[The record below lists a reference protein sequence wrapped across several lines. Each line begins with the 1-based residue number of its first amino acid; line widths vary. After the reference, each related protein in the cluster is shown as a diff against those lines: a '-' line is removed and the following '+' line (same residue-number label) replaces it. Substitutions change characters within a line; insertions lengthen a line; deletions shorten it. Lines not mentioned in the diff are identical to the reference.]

1 MSTTVELGRYVGKT
15 GTVAFELSLRFP
27 VRIKD
32 CRQVFNRVDFLV
44 CPVQGTGERWIMA
57 ERVAVDGEAVAA

>member
-1 MSTTVELGRYVGKT
+1 MSTASELGRYIGKT

-32 CRQVFNRVDFLV
+32 ARKVWDRVDFLV
-44 CPVQGTGERWIMA
+44 SPVQGTGERWIMA
-57 ERVAVDGEAVAA
+57 ERVAVDGEAVAQ